1 MACFGMMMSGDVLCL
16 YGAGGHGRVIARQAR
31 SCGWQTIVFAD
42 AGKPLGQAVAGF
54 PVRFAGIDMIE
65 ADAVLIAIG
74 DNAIRRQRQEEAL
87 AAGHNLAVLIAEP
100 SRHFGEAPG
109 AGTVILAG
117 SVVNDAARLGSGVI
131 VNTAAVVE
139 HDAVVGDFAH
149 VAPGA
154 VLGGGARLGQQS
166 LLGSNATILPGVS
179 VGDNITVGAGAVV
192 TDDLVEPGVYVGVPA
207 RRISPKE
214 QARQS

>member
-131 VNTAAVVE
+131 VNTAAVV
-139 HDAVVGDFAH
+139 
-149 VAPGA
+149 
-154 VLGGGARLGQQS
+154 LGGGARLGQQS